1 MRFQANRVLEVLLSP
16 HPSCTHSHRPVLR
29 AARSADIGLLMAHGD
44 EGPMR
49 PAWTILA
56 ALFTAGILLVERSG
70 YGPGTSSDPDVHGST
85 GRAPADSRYA
95 TPGLGVGPA
104 QEAASDTP
112 TSQSDPSASVTP
124 PVPVPDWMQHAL
136 THPDAQV
143 RLTALDT
150 WVEQGR
156 QSGVSPLLS
165 ALTDSDERV
174 RDRAL
179 RLIEQDWA
187 AEQAASQER
196 ETKGVG
202 R

>member
-1 MRFQANRVLEVLLSP
+1 
-16 HPSCTHSHRPVLR
+16 
-29 AARSADIGLLMAHGD
+29 
-44 EGPMR
+44 MR
-49 PAWTILA
+49 PAWSILA
-56 ALFTAGILLVERSG
+56 ALFTAGILLVGGSG
-70 YGPGTSSDPDVHGST
+70 YGPGASSDPDVHGST

-104 QEAASDTP
+104 QEAAGGP
-112 TSQSDPSASVTP
+112 AAAQSAASASVTP
-124 PVPVPDWMQHAL
+124 PVPVPDWMQRAL

-156 QSGVSPLLS
+156 QSGVTPLLS
-165 ALTDSDERV
+165 ALTDPDERV

-179 RLIEQDWA
+179 QLIEQDWA
-187 AEQAASQER
+187 AEQAASQGR